1 MFFVIL
7 IILIV
12 VVPFIIGA
20 WNYHE
25 VGVGAED
32 FLWPWFISLLVGIL
46 IFVFASLFITMCV
59 DCFAEKESIV
69 IETIE
74 INALKDNFLIAGSG
88 SGSILISSVYIDE
101 ELNYTYKYYADGKGW
116 TTATIPAS
124 DSYINKLPEGEKP
137 YIEIREFLPTSKAVK
152 FWFTEATYGKEYIIY
167 VPYDA
172 QITEEFIIDFE

>member
-7 IILIV
+7 AVIV
-12 VVPFIIGA
+12 VVAPFIIGA
-20 WNYHE
+20 WYYHD

-32 FLWPWFISLLVGIL
+32 FWIPWLASLLIGIL
-46 IFVFASLFITMCV
+46 VFTLASLFVVMFV
-59 DCFAEKESIV
+59 DCFAEKEPV
-69 IETIE
+69 VVETVE
-74 INALKDNFLIAGSG
+74 INALKDNFLIEGSG

-116 TTATIPAS
+116 STATIPAS

-137 YIEIREFLPTSKAVK
+137 YIEIREMMPISKAVK

>member
-1 MFFVIL
+1 MFFIIL
-7 IILIV
+7 IILVV

-20 WNYHE
+20 WCYHDS
-25 VGVGAED
+25 GVNAED
-32 FLWPWFISLLVGIL
+32 FLLPWFASLLVGIL
-46 IFVFASLFITMCV
+46 VLALASLFACIFV
-59 DCFAEKESIV
+59 DCFAEKEPV
-69 IETIE
+69 VVETIE
-74 INALKDNFLIAGSG
+74 INALKDNFLVEGSG

-101 ELNYTYKYYADGKGW
+101 ELNYTYKYYTDGKGW

-137 YIEIREFLPTSKAVK
+137 YIEIREMMPVSKAIR
-152 FWFTEATYGKEYIIY
+152 FWFTEATYGREYIIY